1 MSQPLLSV
9 RDLHIGYGRIAVV
22 RGLSLTVGVG
32 QVVCLIGANGAGKT
46 TTLRGVSGLLRPTS
60 GSVTFDGGE
69 IVGRAAHRIARLG
82 LVQVPEG
89 RQIFAQMTVEGNL
102 RMGAYCVNDRHV
114 LRRRMDE
121 VLSHFPRLRE
131 RLDQPAG
138 WMSGGEQ
145 QMLAMGRA
153 LMAAPR
159 LLLLDEP
166 SMGLAPLMVEE
177 VFSLIAALKAA
188 GKTILVV
195 EQNAQMALEVAD
207 HAYVLENGRIRLD
220 GPAAEVGADPMVLS
234 AYLGAM
240 G

>member
-1 MSQPLLSV
+1 MLAV
-9 RDLHIGYGRIAVV
+9 RDLHLGYGRIAVV
-22 RGLSLTVGVG
+22 KGLSLSVGVG

-46 TTLRGVSGLLRPTS
+46 TTLRGLSGLLRPTS
-60 GSVTFDGGE
+60 GSVVFDGAE
-69 IVGRAAHRIARLG
+69 IAGRPAHRIARRG

-89 RQIFAQMTVEGNL
+89 RQIFAQMTVDGNL
-102 RMGAYCVNDRHV
+102 RMGGFWLTDRHA
-114 LRRRMDE
+114 LRRRIDE

-177 VFSLIAALKAA
+177 VFRLIADLKAA
-188 GKTILVV
+188 GKTILLV

-207 HAYVLENGRIRLD
+207 YAYVLENGRTRLE
-220 GPAAEVGADPMVLS
+220 GPAARIGADPMVLS
-234 AYLGAM
+234 AYLGA
-240 G
+240 